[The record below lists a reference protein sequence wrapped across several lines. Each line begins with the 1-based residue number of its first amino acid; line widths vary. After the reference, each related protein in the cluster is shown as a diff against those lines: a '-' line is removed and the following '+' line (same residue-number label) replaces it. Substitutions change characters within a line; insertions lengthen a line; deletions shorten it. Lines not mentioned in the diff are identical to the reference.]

1 MPAMTA
7 GAVDLLMGVE
17 QDDGPTYDIQ
27 PVLEVSALF
36 EHSYL
41 LNQGD
46 AMNHDWS
53 PQYAYEYTLKV
64 SALSR
69 PRRVQC
75 TDATD

>member
-7 GAVDLLMGVE
+7 GAVELLMGVE

-36 EHSYL
+36 EHRYL

-46 AMNHDWS
+46 MNHDWS
-53 PQYAYEYTLKV
+53 PEYAYEYTLKV

-69 PRRVQC
+69 PRRAQWI
-75 TDATD
+75 DATD